1 MNWVLS
7 TVLCIILI
15 EFVLRV
21 PLPAILADISSV
33 GRKAL
38 HTLGAKSVSDHWK
51 EKVMLAYASK
61 LFLSTMKLAVYFAA
75 FALLAILIIFAFDY
89 FGASVGDFIVSW
101 TGISFSFV
109 IATIYIMIR
118 KYFV

>member
-33 GRKAL
+33 GRKAM

-61 LFLSTMKLAVYFAA
+61 LFLSTMKLAGYFVA
-75 FALLAILIIFAFDY
+75 FAIIATLIIFAFDY
-89 FGASVGDFIVSW
+89 LGASVGDFIVSW
-101 TGISFSFV
+101 PGILFSFV

-118 KYFV
+118 KRFV